1 MRDGGP
7 SVVVVAVGFF
17 DESVARRDKGDAH
30 VAADPA
36 QPVNVRVLEVVL
48 GAQQWKTG
56 DNARRCC
63 IVGCRKLIFLRGEK
77 MVGFWPAVWAQV

>member
-36 QPVNVRVLEVVL
+36 QPVNVRVLEVVIL
-48 GAQQWKTG
+48 EDDLERAELNSKDKPEWIGVEMKG
-56 DNARRCC
+56 HH
-63 IVGCRKLIFLRGEK
+63 
-77 MVGFWPAVWAQV
+77 